1 MSWKHGW
8 LTRDNKQQV
17 QQRHKWLLTRSGKLA
32 TCLSGTG
39 MMDSGFAGCF
49 QLSSGSLLW
58 NLPDLRPSGFPSVHR
73 WQETRTRHKRKC
85 HDNGRT
91 RKRPFSRRL
100 VWLPWLEYFPTERME
115 ERTSLE
121 AERSL
126 PLSQTVPLSSPSD
139 VPWTFQSRVVGFGIH
154 QNLQF
159 GQSQSD
165 VSPGSSF
172 TVSKSFHNKMHT
184 FLKHNQCRLHKR
196 ALAWVRQSIISMQLK
211 RPRIEKNDSARSQV
225 VLLSPAIITHDFQNL

>member
-1 MSWKHGW
+1 MAG
-8 LTRDNKQQV
+8 
-17 QQRHKWLLTRSGKLA
+17 SGA
-32 TCLSGTG
+32 TTSSKYNGVTNGFWRELENWPPASQ

-139 VPWTFQSRVVGFGIH
+139 VPWTFQSRVVGFGLSLHFTKIYSLVKVSQMSH
-154 QNLQF
+154 QAP
-159 GQSQSD
+159 SQHQQI
-165 VSPGSSF
+165 F
-172 TVSKSFHNKMHT
+172 ITRCIL
-184 FLKHNQCRLHKR
+184 FLN
-196 ALAWVRQSIISMQLK
+196 IINAVFINE
-211 RPRIEKNDSARSQV
+211 P
-225 VLLSPAIITHDFQNL
+225 